1 MKYLLKLFMMLAF
14 IGVSTVT
21 QAQHHGKSKKNKHVA
36 TVKKHQII
44 MQLTSG
50 DVTVHKG
57 LIKQLNNLK
66 TGWGD
71 TVVIEVVCHGPGID
85 LLTTDKT
92 KFKDEIYQLKAKG
105 IEFVVCENTLRERE
119 VAKEAILPEMSFV
132 KMGIGEIVLKQEAGW
147 IYIKAGF

>member
-1 MKYLLKLFMMLAF
+1 MKHLLKLFMMLAL
-14 IGVSTVT
+14 IGISTNT
-21 QAQHHGKSKKNKHVA
+21 QAQHPGKSKKTKQGANI
-36 TVKKHQII
+36 KKHQII

-50 DVTVHKG
+50 DAAVHKG

-71 TVVIEVVCHGPGID
+71 TVAIEVVCHGPGID
-85 LLTTDKT
+85 FLTTDKT

-105 IEFVVCENTLRERE
+105 IEFVVCENSLRERE
-119 VAKEAILPEMSFV
+119 VPKEAILPDMSFV